1 MIQFTTEQLEDML
14 RNKGIDPDSLP
25 DKLHENMLFLAVQSG
40 AGGSG
45 GGSKKT
51 LIRIYPDNSCSETFA
66 DVRALV
72 ADGNAAF
79 TLMAWGITGAP
90 IQASWSYNRV
100 IDGTDQS
107 VIEAHI
113 IALNDAGT
121 ALKVAKLIWDKQSG
135 ISVTSKTLSLS

>member
-1 MIQFTTEQLEDML
+1 MIQFTTEQLENML

-25 DKLHENMLFLAVQSG
+25 DKLHENMLFLAVQPS

-51 LIRIYPDNSCSETFA
+51 VVYIDPDNSCSKKFA
-66 DVRALV
+66 DVLALV

-79 TLMAWGITGAP
+79 NIRSWGITGAP
-90 IQASWSYNRV
+90 IQASWNYNSV
-100 IDGTDQS
+100 IDGNDQS

-121 ALKVAKLIWDKQSG
+121 ALKVAKLIWGEQSG

>member
-1 MIQFTTEQLEDML
+1 MIQFTTEQLENML

-25 DKLHENMLFLAVQSG
+25 DKLHENMMFLALQSG

-51 LIRIYPDNSCSETFA
+51 VVYIGPDNSCSETFA
-66 DVRALV
+66 DVCALV
-72 ADGNAAF
+72 DDGNAAF
-79 TLMAWGITGAP
+79 NLVAWGITGAP
-90 IQASWSYNRV
+90 IQASWRYNRV
-100 IDGTDQS
+100 TDGTDQS

-121 ALKVAKLIWDKQSG
+121 ALKVAKLIWGEQSG

>member
-51 LIRIYPDNSCSETFA
+51 LIRIYPDNSCSKNFS

-79 TLMAWGITGAP
+79 SLVSWGIEGAP
-90 IQASWSYNRV
+90 IQASWVYNRV
-100 IDGTDQS
+100 IDGTGQK

-113 IALNDAGT
+113 IAFNDAGT
-121 ALKVAKLIWDKQSG
+121 ALKVAKLIWGEQSG